1 MPLDPICKKII
12 SRDTEYFSDYGGKNY
27 YFCSSECKH
36 KFDALEKSVIRL
48 KRNLSEKEK
57 ISFGKLKRDVTIQPL
72 IKKYVFSAKC
82 CNSQDNSGAPLSA
95 ARIASITFKPFFL
108 IVEM

>member
-1 MPLDPICKKII
+1 MLKAYI
-12 SRDTEYFSDYGGKNY
+12 R
-27 YFCSSECKH
+27 
-36 KFDALEKSVIRL
+36 RL
-48 KRNLSEKEK
+48 KRIEVYNLTK
-57 ISFGKLKRDVTIQPL
+57 IVTIQPL

>member
-1 MPLDPICKKII
+1 MKRKFKKG
-12 SRDTEYFSDYGGKNY
+12 F
-27 YFCSSECKH
+27 
-36 KFDALEKSVIRL
+36 
-48 KRNLSEKEK
+48 
-57 ISFGKLKRDVTIQPL
+57 VTIQPL

-108 IVEM
+108 IVETVSYTHLRA

>member
-57 ISFGKLKRDVTIQPL
+57 ISCNYSGSLNEATHFSSFRGKIGYKMI
-72 IKKYVFSAKC
+72 
-82 CNSQDNSGAPLSA
+82 
-95 ARIASITFKPFFL
+95 PF
-108 IVEM
+108 